1 MYSIE
6 SVGEKINSEVKMA
19 KNLVIVESPTKA
31 KTIKK
36 FLGKN
41 YEVIASEGHVRD
53 LPRSNMGID
62 KENDF
67 EPHYI
72 TIRGKGELLSSLKKA
87 AKKADFVYL
96 ATDPDREGE
105 AISYH
110 LAIALKLEDKSFK
123 RISFNEITK
132 DAVKASMKNA
142 RKIDMDL
149 VDAQQARRVVDRLVG
164 YEISPLLWEKLGKK
178 SLSAGRVQSV
188 TLKMIS
194 DREKE
199 IEAFIPKEY
208 WTISADLKVPGQKK
222 AVSFDLKGDIETG
235 KAAEEIKKK
244 LEGSDFVV
252 SDIKTTTRTKK
263 APLPFTTSTLQQTAS
278 SRINFTTSKTMRV
291 AQQLYEGVEI
301 KGQGTVGLITY
312 LRTDSTRISDEADA
326 RVREYIKTQFG
337 EEYVAEG
344 EVKQSENKKNIQDA
358 HEAIRPTD
366 VNRTPASIKAKVTA
380 EQYKLYKL
388 IYERF
393 VASRM
398 KPAQY
403 SIFTVS
409 VDASGETLKASS
421 SAVTF
426 AGYQNV
432 YNTEEDKE
440 KNTSNL
446 KGIEKGDKLSCES
459 VEAKQHFTEPP
470 AHYTESLLVKTMEE
484 NGIGRPS
491 TYAPTISLLLARRYI
506 TKEKKNLYI
515 TELGQ
520 AVNNVMETAFPEIVD
535 IDFTANMESLLD
547 SIGDGNIEW
556 KVVVRNFYPDLENE
570 IKHASE
576 NLEKIKIADEETDEV
591 CENCGAN
598 MVIKY
603 GSYGKFLACPNFPNC
618 RNTKPYFE
626 RIGVN
631 CPNCGNDMVKR
642 ITRKGRPFYGCIN
655 YPECD
660 FMSWNK
666 LVSKPCPRCGKYM
679 IIKGKKIVCSDAECG
694 YTESLPEDDE

>member
-1 MYSIE
+1 
-6 SVGEKINSEVKMA
+6 MA

-41 YEVIASEGHVRD
+41 YDVIASEGHVRD

-72 TIRGKGELLSSLKKA
+72 TIRGKGELLAELRKA
-87 AKKADFVYL
+87 SGKADFVYL

-110 LAIALKLEDKSFK
+110 LSVALKLENKSYK
-123 RISFNEITK
+123 RITFNEITK
-132 DAVKASMKNA
+132 SAVKQSMKNA
-142 RKIDMDL
+142 RGIDMDL

-188 TLKMIS
+188 ALKMIS

-199 IEAFIPKEY
+199 IEAFIPEEY
-208 WTISADLKVPGQKK
+208 WSIDAELKVPGQKK
-222 AVSFDLKGDIETG
+222 AVVFQLKS
-235 KAAEEIKKK
+235 EIKNGQDANDIKTK
-244 LEGSDFVV
+244 LENSKFVV
-252 SDIKTTTRTKK
+252 SDIKTSTRTKK
-263 APLPFTTSTLQQTAS
+263 APVPFTTSTLQQTAS
-278 SRINFTTSKTMRV
+278 SRINFSTSKTMRV
-291 AQQLYEGVEI
+291 AQQLYEGVDI
-301 KGQGTVGLITY
+301 KGEGTVGLITY

-326 RVREYIKTQFG
+326 NVREYIRDTFG
-337 EEYVAEG
+337 SEYEADSDA
-344 EVKQSENKKNIQDA
+344 KDSKAPAKNIQDA

-366 VNRTPASIKAKVTA
+366 VRRTPAAIKGMVTA

-398 KPAQY
+398 KPAVY
-403 SIFTVS
+403 DIYTVK
-409 VDASGETLKASS
+409 VTAAGETLKASAS
-421 SAVTF
+421 TVGF
-426 AGYQNV
+426 AGYLNV
-432 YNTEEDKE
+432 YSTEEDKNKE
-440 KNTSNL
+440 NINL
-446 KGIEKGDKLSCES
+446 HGIEVGDELE
-459 VEAKQHFTEPP
+459 VEQIIAKQHFTEPP
-470 AHYTESLLVKTMEE
+470 SHYTESLLVKTMED

-491 TYAPTISLLLARRYI
+491 TYAPTISTLLNRRYI
-506 TKEKKNLYI
+506 TKEQKNLYI

-520 AVNNVMETAFPEIVD
+520 AVNGIMETAFPEIVN
-535 IDFTANMESLLD
+535 IEFTANMESLLD
-547 SIGDGNIEW
+547 SIGDGNIQW

-576 NLEKIKIADEETDEV
+576 NLEKIKIADEESDEI
-591 CENCGAN
+591 CENCGAR

-603 GSYGKFLACPNFPNC
+603 GAYGKFLACPNFPEC

-626 RIGVN
+626 KIGVQ
-631 CPNCGNDMVKR
+631 CPECGNDIVKR
-642 ITRKGRPFYGCIN
+642 NTRKGRPFYGCIN
-655 YPECD
+655 YPECE

-666 LVSKPCPRCGKYM
+666 PVAEKCPRCGKYM
-679 IIKGKKIVCSDAECG
+679 VIKGKKVVCSDNECG
-694 YTESLPEDDE
+694 FTKEIEEE

>member
-1 MYSIE
+1 
-6 SVGEKINSEVKMA
+6 MA

-72 TIRGKGELLSSLKKA
+72 TIRGKGELLSTLKKA
-87 AKKADFVYL
+87 AKKSDFVYL

-110 LAIALKLEDKSFK
+110 LAIALKLEDKAFK

-132 DAVKASMKNA
+132 EAVKNSMKNA

-208 WTISADLKVPGQKK
+208 WTINALIKVPGQKK
-222 AVSFDLKGDIETG
+222 AVDFELKGEIENG
-235 KAAEEIKKK
+235 KDAEAVKNKIEK
-244 LEGSDFVV
+244 GDFVV
-252 SDIKTTTRTKK
+252 SDIKESSRTKK

-326 RVREYIKTQFG
+326 RGREYLKTQF
-337 EEYVAEG
+337 
-344 EVKQSENKKNIQDA
+344 IQ
-358 HEAIRPTD
+358 
-366 VNRTPASIKAKVTA
+366 
-380 EQYKLYKL
+380 Q
-388 IYERF
+388 
-393 VASRM
+393 
-398 KPAQY
+398 
-403 SIFTVS
+403 
-409 VDASGETLKASS
+409 
-421 SAVTF
+421 
-426 AGYQNV
+426 
-432 YNTEEDKE
+432 
-440 KNTSNL
+440 
-446 KGIEKGDKLSCES
+446 C
-459 VEAKQHFTEPP
+459 
-470 AHYTESLLVKTMEE
+470 KT
-484 NGIGRPS
+484 
-491 TYAPTISLLLARRYI
+491 
-506 TKEKKNLYI
+506 
-515 TELGQ
+515 
-520 AVNNVMETAFPEIVD
+520 
-535 IDFTANMESLLD
+535 
-547 SIGDGNIEW
+547 
-556 KVVVRNFYPDLENE
+556 
-570 IKHASE
+570 
-576 NLEKIKIADEETDEV
+576 
-591 CENCGAN
+591 
-598 MVIKY
+598 
-603 GSYGKFLACPNFPNC
+603 
-618 RNTKPYFE
+618 
-626 RIGVN
+626 
-631 CPNCGNDMVKR
+631 
-642 ITRKGRPFYGCIN
+642 
-655 YPECD
+655 
-660 FMSWNK
+660 
-666 LVSKPCPRCGKYM
+666 
-679 IIKGKKIVCSDAECG
+679 
-694 YTESLPEDDE
+694 

>member
-1 MYSIE
+1 
-6 SVGEKINSEVKMA
+6 MA

-53 LPRSNMGID
+53 LPKSSMGID

-110 LAIALKLEDKSFK
+110 LSIAMNLNEKNFK
-123 RISFNEITK
+123 RITFNEITK
-132 DAVKASMKNA
+132 DAVKSSIKNA

-188 TLKMIS
+188 ALKMIS

-199 IEAFIPKEY
+199 IDAFIPEEY
-208 WTISADLKVPGQKK
+208 WTIGAELKVPGQKK
-222 AVSFDLKGDIETG
+222 AVSFDLKG
-235 KAAEEIKKK
+235 EIKDGKTAEGIKNK
-244 LEGSDFVV
+244 LQKSDFTV
-252 SDIKTTTRTKK
+252 SDIKTSTRTKK
-263 APLPFTTSTLQQTAS
+263 APVPFTTSTLQQTAS
-278 SRINFTTSKTMRV
+278 GRINFTTSKTMRV

-312 LRTDSTRISDEADA
+312 LRTDSTRISEEADR
-326 RVREYIKTQFG
+326 RVREYIRNTFG
-337 EEYVAEG
+337 AEYEAEESVNEADT
-344 EVKQSENKKNIQDA
+344 KSKNIQDA

-366 VNRTPASIKAKVTA
+366 VNITPASIKSKVSN

-403 SIFTVS
+403 SVYTVTVES
-409 VDASGETLKASS
+409 AGETLKASTS
-421 SAVTF
+421 TVTF

-432 YNTEEDKE
+432 YNTEEDKT
-440 KNTSNL
+440 KNLVNL
-446 KGIEKGDKLSCES
+446 RGINVGDKLSCES

-470 AHYTESLLVKTMEE
+470 AHYTESLLVRTMEE

-576 NLEKIKIADEETDEV
+576 NLEKIKIADEETDV
-591 CENCGAN
+591 ICEECGAR

-603 GSYGKFLACPNFPNC
+603 GSYGKFLACPRFPNC

-631 CPNCGNDMVKR
+631 CPKCGGDIVKR
-642 ITRKGRPFYGCIN
+642 ITKKGRPFYGCID

-660 FMSWNK
+660 FMSWNRP
-666 LVSKPCPRCGKYM
+666 VNKPCPECGKYM
-679 IIKGKKIVCSDAECG
+679 VIKGKKVVCSDNECG
-694 YTESLPEDDE
+694 YTEALPDSDE